1 MRPVWLIT
9 GLLLWTAAGVSLYS
23 MWNRTAQSSAGS
35 PSTESDPTGGAAV
48 LVKPGSDP
56 DAEDDAEPGIVKPAE
71 AKPAWSEAGIDDFVL
86 TDRSGEAVSKNDLRG
101 TPWIAS
107 FIFTRCAGPCPRV
120 TEAMKTLQRRYEGR
134 DVRFVT
140 FTVDPK
146 NDTPEV
152 LAKFADFWDADPE
165 RWFFLTGDRDAIYR
179 LINTSF
185 LMPVMES
192 PDPEPGWE
200 VIHTTNVCL
209 VSPTGRVVGKYN
221 SLSDT
226 EVALMRR
233 DLDGMLDQLA
243 ASSTDDSDAPD
254 GGVE

>member
-1 MRPVWLIT
+1 MRPAWLIT
-9 GLLLWTAAGVSLYS
+9 GILLWTAVGVSLFS
-23 MWNRTAQSSAGS
+23 MWNRPAPPSADSSSAD
-35 PSTESDPTGGAAV
+35 ETGRGTV

-56 DAEDDAEPGIVKPAE
+56 DAGEDAEPEHVEPVE
-71 AKPAWSEAGIDDFVL
+71 VQPAWSEAGIDDFTL

-120 TEAMKTLQRRYEGR
+120 AEAMKTLQRRYEGR

-152 LAKFADFWDADPE
+152 LTKFANFWEADPE
-165 RWFFLTGDRDAIYR
+165 RWFFLTGDRDDIYR
-179 LINTSF
+179 LINASF

-209 VSPTGRVVGKYN
+209 VNPTGRVVGKYN

-233 DLDGMLDQLA
+233 DLDGMLDQLTA
-243 ASSTDDSDAPD
+243 DSTDDSNDPD

>member
-1 MRPVWLIT
+1 
-9 GLLLWTAAGVSLYS
+9 
-23 MWNRTAQSSAGS
+23 
-35 PSTESDPTGGAAV
+35 
-48 LVKPGSDP
+48 
-56 DAEDDAEPGIVKPAE
+56 
-71 AKPAWSEAGIDDFVL
+71 
-86 TDRSGEAVSKNDLRG
+86 
-101 TPWIAS
+101 
-107 FIFTRCAGPCPRV
+107 
-120 TEAMKTLQRRYEGR
+120 MKTLQRRYEGR